1 MNCDVVVIG
10 AGAVGCSAAFQMAEA
25 GLKVTLIDRS
35 FPGGGTSRATQAG
48 IGVFAKKP
56 RANLLINMK
65 GAELYP
71 QLVARLGRDVEL
83 SLTGVL
89 NVAMNDDAMEQM
101 RGFVAKQR
109 ETPGYRADILTGDEA
124 RAMEPALSREVVGAA
139 FCPLDASVN
148 SLLYV
153 QALARGVA
161 RHGGK
166 ILAWTEVQG
175 IRSVGQHAWSVA
187 TSNGN
192 LEAAWVVNCAG
203 IHARYIGSLIGL
215 EIPIDPN
222 RGHVLVTEAI
232 PPLIRTRISG
242 PTLIRQT
249 ARGSLLLGQSEEMV
263 GHDQNMSLSALTA
276 QAAVARRILPCLE
289 KVKVIRSFIGFR
301 PWPPDGLPILGEIP
315 GAPGFLVGVGHSGV
329 TWSPAA
335 GRLLTELVTSAPL
348 SLPLEPYS
356 LARFSKVRPEA
367 RAIPTA
373 PVKG

>member
-10 AGAVGCSAAFQMAEA
+10 AGVVGCSTAFQMAEA
-25 GLKVTLIDRS
+25 GLKVTLVDRS

-48 IGVFAKKP
+48 IGVYPKKP
-56 RANLLINMK
+56 QANLLINMK

-71 QLVARLGRDVEL
+71 HLVARLGRDVEL
-83 SLTGVL
+83 AMTGVL
-89 NVAMNDDAMEQM
+89 NVALTDEAMEKM
-101 RGFVAKQR
+101 RTFVAKQR
-109 ETPGYRADILTGDEA
+109 ETPGYRADLLTGDEA
-124 RAMEPALSREVVGAA
+124 RAIEPTLSREVVGAA
-139 FCPLDASVN
+139 FCPLDGSVN

-153 QALARGVA
+153 QALARGVQ
-161 RHGGK
+161 RQGGTV
-166 ILAWTEVQG
+166 LAWTEVQG
-175 IRSVGQHAWSVA
+175 IRSVGEHTWSVT
-187 TSNGN
+187 TSNGI

-203 IHARYIGSLIGL
+203 IYARQIGSLIGL

-232 PPLIRTRISG
+232 PPLIRARISG

-263 GHDQNMSLSALTA
+263 GHDQNMSLPALTA
-276 QAAVARRILPCLE
+276 QAVVARRVLPAVE
-289 KVKVIRSFIGFR
+289 KVKVIRSFTGFR

-315 GAPGFLVGVGHSGV
+315 GVPGFLVGVGHSGV

-356 LARFSKVRPEA
+356 LARFSRVGAEA
-367 RAIPTA
+367 RPFSTA
-373 PVKG
+373 PGKG